1 MRCESLTGK
10 GFYGTVRK
18 VFIAASL
25 LLLCLTG
32 CEKVPEPTVTTTAPT
47 TVPVTE
53 TTTPV
58 TTAPPE
64 TVPPTTE
71 PPVYVSELALEDFL
85 MPVEDYSWERQ
96 FAPEFVMVHFTS
108 AIVTH
113 REEPYH
119 LPHIRDIFVQYN
131 TSVHYIIER
140 DGKIHCY
147 VPEDRVA
154 WHAGAGEWKGEE
166 KYFNS
171 MNQYAIGIELVGM
184 GSQGDMSVYLTEGE
198 YKAIDDSLKGF
209 TPEQYAALRL
219 LVEDICQRNGIPMDR
234 EHVIGHSEYATRKSD
249 PGELFDWA
257 QLIP

>member
-1 MRCESLTGK
+1 MRCESLTGT

>member
-1 MRCESLTGK
+1 MKKAMIWVML
-10 GFYGTVRK
+10 
-18 VFIAASL
+18 I
-25 LLLCLTG
+25 LLCLSG
-32 CEKVPEPTVTTTAPT
+32 CGKEPEP
-47 TVPVTE
+47 
-53 TTTPV
+53 TTPV
-58 TTAPPE
+58 TTTIPVTQATVPPTTLPPE
-64 TVPPTTE
+64 TVPPTTL
-71 PPVYVSELALEDFL
+71 PPVYVSELAVEDFL
-85 MPVEDYSWERQ
+85 MPVEEYSWERQ
-96 FAPEFVMVHFTS
+96 FQPEFVMVHFTS
-108 AIVTH
+108 AVVTH
-113 REEPYH
+113 RQEPYH

-140 DGKIHCY
+140 DGTIHCY

-184 GSQGDMSVYLTEGE
+184 GSQTDMSVYLTEGE

-209 TPEQYAALRL
+209 TTEQYAALRL

-234 EHVIGHSEYATRKSD
+234 EHVIGHSEYAPRKSD

>member
-71 PPVYVSELALEDFL
+71 PPVYVSELAVEDFL

-171 MNQYAIGIELVGM
+171 MNQYAMGIELVGM

>member
-209 TPEQYAALRL
+209 TPEQYAALRI

>member
-1 MRCESLTGK
+1 
-10 GFYGTVRK
+10 
-18 VFIAASL
+18 
-25 LLLCLTG
+25 
-32 CEKVPEPTVTTTAPT
+32 
-47 TVPVTE
+47 
-53 TTTPV
+53 
-58 TTAPPE
+58 
-64 TVPPTTE
+64 
-71 PPVYVSELALEDFL
+71 
-85 MPVEDYSWERQ
+85 
-96 FAPEFVMVHFTS
+96 MVHFTS

-209 TPEQYAALRL
+209 TPEQYAALRI